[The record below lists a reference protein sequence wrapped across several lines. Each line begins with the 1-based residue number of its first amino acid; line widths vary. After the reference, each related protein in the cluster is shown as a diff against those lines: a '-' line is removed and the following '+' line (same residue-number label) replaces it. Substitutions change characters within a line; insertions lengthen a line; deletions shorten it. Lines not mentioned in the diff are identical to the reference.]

1 MCVRSSVTPK
11 EKKQMATNK
20 LWGGSK
26 PELLEETNGMDVA
39 DEIVFLNREV
49 RRLSSVCSEYRKEI
63 DKYEDDLPKFL
74 TTISIH
80 QLEELIDNITKNID
94 YEQLKNDKQLE
105 ELLSKFKDFKE
116 DTEKDIFDK
125 LDKMDIK
132 VIEKYLRKK
141 KLEILEKLK

>member
-63 DKYEDDLPKFL
+63 DKYEDMFSNSRSFLYDLRAIAIGSNLLP
-74 TTISIH
+74 TDQAIV
-80 QLEELIDNITKNID
+80 EMIDKRLNIG
-94 YEQLKNDKQLE
+94 E
-105 ELLSKFKDFKE
+105 
-116 DTEKDIFDK
+116 
-125 LDKMDIK
+125 
-132 VIEKYLRKK
+132 
-141 KLEILEKLK
+141 